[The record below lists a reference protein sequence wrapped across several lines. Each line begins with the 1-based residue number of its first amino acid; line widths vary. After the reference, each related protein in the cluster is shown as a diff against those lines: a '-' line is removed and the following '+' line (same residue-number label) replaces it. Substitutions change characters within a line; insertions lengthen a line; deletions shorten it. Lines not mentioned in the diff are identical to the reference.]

1 MFIIEL
7 KFQFQHNFLYV
18 SIRDYEKNM
27 VLASIF
33 FQNLM
38 ALSMMD
44 AKDVGPVTKPEKKSR
59 KSRESVR
66 IQTVENNFLIS
77 VKLQGTH
84 EIIKPVTKYVLL
96 ELKLKTSR
104 VVAAKSKRKKLTFL

>member
-44 AKDVGPVTKPEKKSR
+44 AKDVGPVYTTSKENQEKSR
-59 KSRESVR
+59 ARVR
-66 IQTVENNFLIS
+66 T
-77 VKLQGTH
+77 
-84 EIIKPVTKYVLL
+84 
-96 ELKLKTSR
+96 
-104 VVAAKSKRKKLTFL
+104 